1 MTPSPANPS
10 HVPMT
15 FNAFQLDRRGASYVV
30 FDIFTGLCG
39 AHPAIFMLSQY
50 RAVVHF
56 QCWQSHFPSPA
67 TTLCTGGYQG
77 LGTSAVEERR
87 VNHQQFLFQNRIKYV
102 KKTASERKYSVSYCS
117 LEYTPITDYK
127 QPSYKRA

>member
-30 FDIFTGLCG
+30 FDVFTGLCG
-39 AHPAIFMLSQY
+39 AHPAIFTLSQY
-50 RAVVHF
+50 HAVVHF

-67 TTLCTGGYQG
+67 ATLCTGGYQG
-77 LGTSAVEERR
+77 LGTSQERSGNFKR
-87 VNHQQFLFQNRIKYV
+87 EQHFNISR
-102 KKTASERKYSVSYCS
+102 KKMSKLKVPSVSIVFPTVL

>member
-15 FNAFQLDRRGASYVV
+15 FNAFQLDRRGASYIV

-39 AHPAIFMLSQY
+39 AHPAIFTLSQY

-77 LGTSAVEERR
+77 LGTSQEWSG
-87 VNHQQFLFQNRIKYV
+87 NFKLTQQQPKMSKSTKSKV
-102 KKTASERKYSVSYCS
+102 PSVSLVFPTVL

>member
-39 AHPAIFMLSQY
+39 AHPAIFTLSQY

-67 TTLCTGGYQG
+67 ATLCTGGYQR
-77 LGTSAVEERR
+77 LGTSQERSG
-87 VNHQQFLFQNRIKYV
+87 NFQ
-102 KKTASERKYSVSYCS
+102 TASSIPENVKIMTKSKVPSVSIVFPTVL